1 MGRPIIKMKIKVV
14 FVCYG
19 NSCRSIM
26 AEAMARHFCGDRLEA
41 ASAGIDP
48 LGHVAPDTLKVLEE
62 IGVSG
67 EGLRSKALEGMDL
80 RDVSLLINL
89 SEYSLK
95 RPLPYF
101 KGQILNQP
109 MPDPFGL
116 SPEFYRRTRDA
127 IKQWIMEELFPAQ
140 ETEPL

>member
-1 MGRPIIKMKIKVV
+1 
-14 FVCYG
+14 
-19 NSCRSIM
+19 M

-67 EGLRSKALEGMDL
+67 EGLRSKALERMDI

-116 SPEFYRRTRDA
+116 SLEFYRQTRDA

-140 ETEPL
+140 ETEHL

>member
-1 MGRPIIKMKIKVV
+1 MKTKVV

-62 IGVSG
+62 IGVSTG
-67 EGLRSKALEGMDL
+67 GLRSKSLDGMDL
-80 RDVSLLINL
+80 RDVSLLVNL

-95 RPLPYF
+95 RPLPHF

-116 SPEFYRRTRDA
+116 SLEFYRQTRDA